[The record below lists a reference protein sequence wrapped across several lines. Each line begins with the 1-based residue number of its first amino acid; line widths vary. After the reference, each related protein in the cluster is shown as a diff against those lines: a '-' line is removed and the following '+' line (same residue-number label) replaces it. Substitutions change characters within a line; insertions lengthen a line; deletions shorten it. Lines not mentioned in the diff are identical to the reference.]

1 MADKELIITK
11 AEYGVPGVNMVD
23 VKDKVTS
30 LINDGSLSFTVSPE
44 TFGIP
49 DPAPGVIKTVKI
61 DGTLSKVALHV
72 EKNDGEQV
80 SINPKVQA
88 TKVTGPFEQIQNSIW
103 YGVVALIGTYM
114 AYSIYYIG
122 SKGIGSYVIGA
133 LLAMYVGYL
142 FMRAAFSTS
151 GALVGAVISIPIQI
165 VFWVYLYSLLYPN
178 SINFEYGAVPPP
190 Q

>member
-1 MADKELIITK
+1 MADKKLIITS
-11 AEYGVPGVNMVD
+11 ATYGVPGVNMVD
-23 VKDKVTS
+23 VKDKVTG
-30 LINDGSLSFTVSPE
+30 LINDDTVSFTVSPD

-80 SINPKVQA
+80 SINPKVDA
-88 TKVTGPFEQIQNSIW
+88 TKPVTGPFDQIQNAIW

-114 AYSIYYIG
+114 ACSIYYIG
-122 SKGIGSYVIGA
+122 AKGIGNYVIGG
-133 LLAMYVGYL
+133 LLAIYVGYL

-151 GALVGAVISIPIQI
+151 GALIGAVISIPVQI
-165 VFWVYLYSLLYPN
+165 VFWVYLYSLFNPN
-178 SINFEYGAVPPP
+178 SINFDYTA
-190 Q
+190 